1 MPATYTAEKSLS
13 RALRRVL
20 DFDPDS
26 GSAVLATLNPA
37 ASEKFLSLTLGR
49 RFVFGIMKSV
59 GTGAISAVKVQA
71 ATAADGTGAQDFVSA
86 TPTTADAVGDT
97 VWYEVDAEQ
106 AKEVLAGATHVG
118 LSITLATSTDE
129 CVIYAEIS
137 EPVFP
142 RTGLTANYIS

>member
-1 MPATYTAEKSLS
+1 MAATYTAEKALS

-26 GSAVLATLNPA
+26 GSAVLVTLDPA
-37 ASEKFLSLTLGR
+37 ATAKGISLTLGR
-49 RFVFGIMKSV
+49 RFVIGVMKSV

-71 ATAADGTGAQDFVSA
+71 ATDAAGAGAVDIVSA

-106 AKEVLAGATHVG
+106 AKEVLSTATHIVV
-118 LSITLATSTDE
+118 SITLATSTDE
-129 CVIYAEIS
+129 CVVYLEIA